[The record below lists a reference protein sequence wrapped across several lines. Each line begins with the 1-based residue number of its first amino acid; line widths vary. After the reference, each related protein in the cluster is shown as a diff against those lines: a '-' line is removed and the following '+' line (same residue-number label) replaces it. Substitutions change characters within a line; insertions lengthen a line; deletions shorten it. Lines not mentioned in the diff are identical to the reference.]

1 LIAKMGSAELATA
14 DDAPGAEAPALPDF
28 ETLYEGLFPLVWR
41 TLQRLGVPSAQLD
54 DAAQEVFA
62 IVHRRLDRLQGPEVA
77 RTWVAGISVRVAS
90 DVRRSLRRKGE
101 HIAMDDGMPDL
112 RPDPLDQAMRRQ
124 ARSLVDSLLSGLDD
138 TQREVF
144 VLAEMEGL
152 TGPEISDAL
161 NVKLNTVYS
170 RLRLARE
177 AFEHRLR
184 AFRARSGNP

>member
-1 LIAKMGSAELATA
+1 MGSAELATTA
-14 DDAPGAEAPALPDF
+14 DAQAPDAEARAVPDF
-28 ETLYEGLFPLVWR
+28 EALYDALFPLVWR
-41 TLQRLGVPSAQLD
+41 TLQRLGVPAAQLD
-54 DAAQEVFA
+54 DGAQEVFT
-62 IVHRRLDRLQGPEVA
+62 IVHRRLDTLQGPEVA
-77 RTWVAGISVRVAS
+77 RTWVAGIAVRVAS
-90 DVRRSLRRKGE
+90 DVRRSLRRRGE
-101 HIAMDDGMPDL
+101 HVGIDDGLTDL

-152 TGPEISDAL
+152 TGPEISQAL

-184 AFRARSGNP
+184 AFRARSGMP